1 MNFIPA
7 DFVTLRRVIFGTAV
21 LVMTVSCAGPKGAS
35 QASSPETFNLSEPE
49 LKQRFPQMKKIGVVE
64 LSGARIKTRP
74 YGNSADQAYVA
85 TGGALLIK
93 KVQSPIYAQAPEI
106 TVTPDAAI
114 LRGRQALVRQDD
126 RLISG
131 EGDETEIT
139 IDGTEVKIQGPHLI
153 RNTKTGRSQLIGRV
167 AVEPTPAPVEIAPV
181 PAPVVPAPVVPAPV
195 ITPEPVVVKAAPK
208 KAAPKSVRKPAP
220 TTAAA
225 PAPQKPAPAAKPVAP
240 KPASVVA
247 KPAPAP
253 KPAAKPAAPDRK
265 ELLNLMR
272 DPTE

>member
-1 MNFIPA
+1 MNFNPA
-7 DFVTLRRVIFGTAV
+7 DFVTLRRVIFGAAV
-21 LVMTVSCAGPKGAS
+21 LVMTVSCAGPQGAT
-35 QASSPETFNLSEPE
+35 QASSPETFDLSDSER
-49 LKQRFPQMKKIGVVE
+49 KQRFPQVKNIGVVE
-64 LSGARIKTRP
+64 LSGARIKARP
-74 YGNSADQAYVA
+74 HGNSTDEEYVA

-106 TVTPDAAI
+106 IVTPDVAI

-139 IDGTEVKIQGPHLI
+139 IDGTQVKIQGPHYI

-167 AVEPTPAPVEIAPV
+167 AQAPTLTPTAPVQA
-181 PAPVVPAPVVPAPV
+181 A
-195 ITPEPVVVKAAPK
+195 PEPEIVQAPPVAPEPAVIKVAPK
-208 KAAPKSVRKPAP
+208 KATPKAKAATV
-220 TTAAA
+220 AAA
-225 PAPQKPAPAAKPVAP
+225 PAPKKPSPVAQPAAP
-240 KPASVVA
+240 KPAPVA
-247 KPAPAP
+247 VKSAPAP
-253 KPAAKPAAPDRK
+253 KSAPTPTPKPAAPDRK